1 MRTQMRT
8 ASAIVATLTSV
19 AAFGADWEFNPRV
32 EAGYLYD
39 DNFRLTSPG
48 TEITVQ
54 GPLADAQLELRAL
67 TPKTEFS
74 FTPRVRATY
83 FPDEQDLDSVDY
95 FGLLDWRYE
104 GQRIDARIRGEYAEQ
119 DIVNSEQPDA
129 ELPGGVGLGD
139 PDLGD
144 SGRVL
149 VPNRRTREA
158 VRPIMTWEMSQKR
171 ALEFGAN
178 FVNVTFDQQF
188 PGAQVDYRSG
198 DVTAGLLTRFS
209 EISSLMVRF
218 RGARYDI
225 NTFGVGDSDSY
236 GAEVEWKRRTAA
248 EVETFVR
255 AGVQEVKFDTGTS
268 ETPWVAAAGVEMPIG
283 RNQLFA
289 DLVRSVGP
297 SSAGIVVARDQ
308 VRVRW
313 TRDIT
318 PRLALLLGLRGSH
331 DEDIRE
337 LSAYRP
343 RSYATGDVG
352 MRWHWQE
359 EFSLRASYEYTWQ
372 KFDDA
377 LTDPATS
384 SGISI
389 TVLYQPLQRRR

>member
-1 MRTQMRT
+1 
-8 ASAIVATLTSV
+8 
-19 AAFGADWEFNPRV
+19 
-32 EAGYLYD
+32 
-39 DNFRLTSPG
+39 
-48 TEITVQ
+48 
-54 GPLADAQLELRAL
+54 
-67 TPKTEFS
+67 
-74 FTPRVRATY
+74 
-83 FPDEQDLDSVDY
+83 
-95 FGLLDWRYE
+95 
-104 GQRIDARIRGEYAEQ
+104 
-119 DIVNSEQPDA
+119 
-129 ELPGGVGLGD
+129 
-139 PDLGD
+139 
-144 SGRVL
+144 
-149 VPNRRTREA
+149 
-158 VRPIMTWEMSQKR
+158 
-171 ALEFGAN
+171 
-178 FVNVTFDQQF
+178 
-188 PGAQVDYRSG
+188 
-198 DVTAGLLTRFS
+198 
-209 EISSLMVRF
+209 
-218 RGARYDI
+218 
-225 NTFGVGDSDSY
+225 
-236 GAEVEWKRRTAA
+236 
-248 EVETFVR
+248 
-255 AGVQEVKFDTGTS
+255 
-268 ETPWVAAAGVEMPIG
+268 VAAAGVEMPIG